1 MADIHLNSV
10 AVRFGRT
17 LAVDAV
23 SLTIALPLLI
33 PLIFINRYFITGS
46 PPERSSADRVRSRPA
61 AI

>member
-33 PLIFINRYFITGS
+33 PLIFINRYFIDGL
-46 PPERSSADRVRSRPA
+46 A
-61 AI
+61 AGAFKR